1 VPEPPARDD
10 PRVEIVLYVN
20 PVSAASARARRNLE
34 TVLEGYDPFRFRFV
48 VRDVS
53 QELMEA
59 EADHIVFTPTLVVRA
74 RPAPSVL
81 VGDLADAGLLKALLS
96 MRGLEMSR

>member
-1 VPEPPARDD
+1 MPEPPARSA

-34 TVLEGYDPFRFRFV
+34 TVLDGYDPSRFRLL

-53 QELMEA
+53 QEFMEA
-59 EADHIVFTPTLVVRA
+59 EADHVVFTPTLLVRG
-74 RPAPSVL
+74 RETPSVL

-96 MRGLEMSR
+96 MRGLEKSR